1 MPDANL
7 FTADVVAAVDRFRTT
22 EGMGTPRIGGSPAGL
37 VDPET
42 VQRLW
47 AALAKA
53 GKDTAVRQQL
63 LDITMIRR

>member
-1 MPDANL
+1 
-7 FTADVVAAVDRFRTT
+7 
-22 EGMGTPRIGGSPAGL
+22 

-53 GKDTAVRQQL
+53 GKDNTVRQQL
-63 LDITMIRR
+63 LDITMVRR